1 MPLMPCS
8 ACMVT
13 LITAI
18 NSPIDAPTTSA
29 ATTPNQGLPVWSVV

>member
-13 LITAI
+13 LTTAM
-18 NSPIDAPTTSA
+18 SRPMSAPTTMA
-29 ATTPNQGLPVWSVV
+29 ARTPSQRLPPLKTT

>member
-13 LITAI
+13 LITAM
-18 NSPIDAPTTSA
+18 SRPMSAPVDERDHEPS
-29 ATTPNQGLPVWSVV
+29 QGLPVR